1 MASIDFPNSPT
12 NGQIFSSGG
21 KSWKYNSTKG
31 IWQSVA
37 STTTKNLTAL
47 DESIIPSANVTYDL
61 GSSTNAFRDLY
72 LSGNSIFLGA
82 GEITS
87 FSNGS
92 VTLPEGSQVG
102 GVTIGTGSGGA
113 TVYANTSLLPKVELT
128 AGEFAFV
135 GNTLFITNGSG
146 WYSVG
151 VVNQSPELT

>member
-87 FSNGS
+87 VANGS
-92 VTLPEGSQVG
+92 IILPEGSLVG
-102 GVTIGTGSGGA
+102 NTAIGSGGGGGVDPA
-113 TVYANTSLLPKVELT
+113 SSYTYSILF
-128 AGEFAFV
+128 G
-135 GNTLFITNGSG
+135 GN
-146 WYSVG
+146 
-151 VVNQSPELT
+151 